1 VSNPTRQSANGLE
14 LKTIPLENTPINP
27 QDAWVELNKRK
38 SELMAFTQQRIK
50 EIRQKVGDL
59 NREEDVLL
67 ELLKKNS

>member
-1 VSNPTRQSANGLE
+1 M
-14 LKTIPLENTPINP
+14 ENTPINP
-27 QDAWVELNKRK
+27 QECWVELNKRK